1 MSLSKVS
8 SKYQIVIPSK
18 IRKSLNIKV
27 GEEVQLIEYM
37 GRIEIV
43 PVRPI
48 NEMFGFLKG
57 MNPDFVREDEDR
69 V

>member
-1 MSLSKVS
+1 METVTIS

-27 GEEVQLIEYM
+27 GGEVQLIDYM

-43 PVRPI
+43 PVRHI

-57 MNPDFVREDEDR
+57 MDPSFIREDEDR
-69 V
+69 I